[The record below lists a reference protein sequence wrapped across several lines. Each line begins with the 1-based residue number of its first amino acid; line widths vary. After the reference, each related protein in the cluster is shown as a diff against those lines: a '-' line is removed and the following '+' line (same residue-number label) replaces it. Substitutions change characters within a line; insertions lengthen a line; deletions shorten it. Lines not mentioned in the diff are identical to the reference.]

1 MRGAETLTPEA
12 SEGGARVSRCHCPA
26 CDTDPGVPFLF
37 FLHRVRCVSLFP
49 LAPGL
54 VVPKRDAFSV
64 PGAAPFQ
71 EQGTSVT
78 VTMVMMQFG

>member
-1 MRGAETLTPEA
+1 MGGAEALTPEA
-12 SEGGARVSRCHCPA
+12 SEGGRVCLEVTARLVTRTPASPSCSFFIVSAVC
-26 CDTDPGVPFLF
+26 LF
-37 FLHRVRCVSLFP
+37 FS

-64 PGAAPFQ
+64 PGAAPFR